1 LLTIEALNGRVLVRV
16 VGVATDSIR
25 EQIAAYEADWEE
37 WWQQHGK
44 AQEVRPPRSVGE
56 RIFDSLTVRVVDDRS
71 TEFRWVS
78 GNSGGS
84 GVELLCEWL
93 FEPGIPSEATSVT
106 VVVTTADGAES
117 SVTVDAGH
125 LTPALPGRQLAG
137 PSAGQ
142 TGTPNTVTTGHERS
156 RTQDF
161 D

>member
-1 LLTIEALNGRVLVRV
+1 VNAPIARVSEIELHLLTIEALNGRVQVRV
-16 VGVATDSIR
+16 VGVTTDSIR
-25 EQIAAYEADWEE
+25 EQIAADEADWEE

-56 RIFDSLTVRVVDDRS
+56 RIFDSLTVLVVDDRS

-117 SVTVDAGH
+117 SVTVDAA
-125 LTPALPGRQLAG
+125 T
-137 PSAGQ
+137 
-142 TGTPNTVTTGHERS
+142 
-156 RTQDF
+156 
-161 D
+161 